1 MRSVLV
7 LLTACL
13 ALTGTGGC
21 RKGTH
26 EGRLRIGHFPNL
38 THAQALVMRSRTRS
52 GQNWLESKVGMP
64 VDWYDFGAGPEAMEA
79 LRTGSLDVCYV
90 GPNPALNA
98 HLKTAGKEVRV
109 IAGSA
114 RGGAALVVQGDGGV
128 KDAQDL
134 RGLRIATPQ
143 FGNTQD
149 VAARSWLRENG
160 LHVTQTGGDA
170 QVIPAQNPEQL
181 ALFKKKDVQAV
192 WTVEPWV
199 TRLVQEAGGRV
210 LVDETDAVTTIVV
223 ARADFL
229 EKHRDVARRFVEA
242 HAEMTAWISA
252 HGADA
257 RAAVA
262 GEVKAITRASLPP
275 GVLDQA
281 WVRMRFEA
289 DVTREIFESFVKRAQ
304 AVGFLKDAGSLE
316 HFVERP

>member
-1 MRSVLV
+1 MRSLAVALM
-7 LLTACL
+7 ACL
-13 ALTGTGGC
+13 VSVGSGGC
-21 RKGTH
+21 GKGSH

-52 GQNWLESKVGMP
+52 GQNWLEAKVGIP
-64 VDWYDFGAGPEAMEA
+64 VDWYDFPAGPEAMEA
-79 LRTGSLDVCYV
+79 LRTGSLDLCYV

-98 HLKTAGKEVRV
+98 HLKTNGKEVRV

-114 RGGAALVVQGDGGV
+114 WGGAALVVQGDSNIR
-128 KDAQDL
+128 DAQDL
-134 RGLRIATPQ
+134 KGKRIGTPL

-160 LHVTQTGGDA
+160 VHVTQSGGDA
-170 QVIPAQNPEQL
+170 QVIPTKNPEQL
-181 ALFKKKDVQAV
+181 ALFKKKDLDAV

-199 TRLVQEAGGRV
+199 TRLVLEGGGRV
-210 LVDETDAVTTIVV
+210 LVDETDALTTIVV
-223 ARADFL
+223 SSAEFL
-229 EKHRDVARRFVEA
+229 EKHRDVVKRFAEA
-242 HAEMTAWISA
+242 HAEITKWTAE

-257 RAAVA
+257 RAAVS

-281 WVRMRFEA
+281 WGRMRFET
-289 DVTREIFESFVKRAQ
+289 DVSREVFESFVKRAQ
-304 AVGFLKDAGSLE
+304 AVGFLKEAGSLE